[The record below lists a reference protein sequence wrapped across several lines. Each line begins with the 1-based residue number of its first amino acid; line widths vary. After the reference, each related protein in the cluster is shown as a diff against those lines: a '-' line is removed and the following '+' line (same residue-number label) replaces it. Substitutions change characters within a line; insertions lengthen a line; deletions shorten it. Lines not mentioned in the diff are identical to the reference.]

1 MVGQTRYY
9 NLDVQEAADPSRVM
23 SREQY
28 EAMKFVQFSTA
39 TAVSP
44 VNPVDPLTEVFCFG
58 EQVRYLSRSTGQ
70 WIPAV
75 VQGHVMIGQ
84 ELHYHL
90 DIQESAHPSR
100 VKREAGQAAQAT
112 QATQA
117 QYPQYPPSA
126 MAPTVPALP
135 EVPAPPAPAPASAP
149 APAPEPQVPCTAAS
163 VNSRPVPAP
172 LEDSVCALRVASP
185 APRAKAISVPQS
197 RQRES
202 ILGATKAPDKTTKTS
217 CEMQDGLKEPEIVKG
232 GPGGLERVE
241 RPSDLFSQKTFL
253 DEPHF
258 GLARETFPDS
268 PDSLSLNVSIPLIPV
283 APQTQHRVEQVEGAA
298 RPPVLVQP
306 VQPVQQVQRLS
317 DLFSQK
323 TFLDEPHFGVST
335 TCDSLVEDSIPVNKK
350 KLLSCSNLQGQ
361 HVSR

>member
-28 EAMKFVQFSTA
+28 EAMKSVRQTTGAIAGSPVNP
-39 TAVSP
+39 VSP
-44 VNPVDPLTEVFCFG
+44 VNPLTAQEVFCFG

-100 VKREAGQAAQAT
+100 VKREAGQAAQAA
-112 QATQA
+112 QAPTVGQSQHS

-135 EVPAPPAPAPASAP
+135 EVPAPPAP
-149 APAPEPQVPCTAAS
+149 EPQVPFTAAAS

-185 APRAKAISVPQS
+185 APRAKAQIRP
-197 RQRES
+197 RES
-202 ILGATKAPDKTTKTS
+202 IQATDKTSKS
-217 CEMQDGLKEPEIVKG
+217 SSKMQDGMKEPEIVKG
-232 GPGGLERVE
+232 GPGGPERVQ

-253 DEPHF
+253 DEPRF
-258 GLARETFPDS
+258 GLATATFPDS

-283 APQTQHRVEQVEGAA
+283 PQTQHQVEQVEGA

-306 VQPVQQVQRLS
+306 AQPVPPLPAAAAAVGSLQSQVFPGRAALRS
-317 DLFSQK
+317 LNDL
-323 TFLDEPHFGVST
+323 
-335 TCDSLVEDSIPVNKK
+335 
-350 KLLSCSNLQGQ
+350 
-361 HVSR
+361 